1 MAALGASRLVGSAV
15 SSSNIAS
22 SGLST
27 HPVFSYT
34 ASNIRENG
42 LRNIVPPLS
51 VLLLLH
57 SLSIL
62 RDDSDVA
69 NLVVPPWGGDLEKS
83 ESRISR
89 TNAVNSGRHSIERD

>member
-1 MAALGASRLVGSAV
+1 MLL
-15 SSSNIAS
+15 III
-22 SGLST
+22 
-27 HPVFSYT
+27 YT

-57 SLSIL
+57 CLSIL

-69 NLVVPPWGGDLEKS
+69 NVVVPPWGGGDLEKS
-83 ESRISR
+83 ESRIPR
-89 TNAVNSGRHSIERD
+89 TNAVASGRHSIERD